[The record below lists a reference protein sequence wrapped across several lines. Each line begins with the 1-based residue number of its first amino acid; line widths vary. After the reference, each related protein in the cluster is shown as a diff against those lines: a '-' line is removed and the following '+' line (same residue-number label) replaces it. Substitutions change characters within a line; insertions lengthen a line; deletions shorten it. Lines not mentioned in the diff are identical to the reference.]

1 MVAWKHYYCRV
12 YLMVILY
19 SHHYFESYEL
29 VFHCYARTSL
39 TPHLLNTFYNS
50 VDHIECNLLLPLIF
64 CSNVPDVTSGSYS
77 CVLSTYFHHLLV
89 LPYFLAPQDVP
100 LLHFIHIFPVL
111 ALESCISIRILVLF
125 YWILVHRN
133 QYPGTWHAHHYWSII
148 ASRPLCTISTWQQS
162 LEITLYPF
170 ITFRVEWYP
179 TVYSCHSTFNHSPM
193 HNHLVLNILQW

>member
-1 MVAWKHYYCRV
+1 MVAWKHYYCRL

-50 VDHIECNLLLPLIF
+50 MDHIECNLLLPLIF

-133 QYPGTWHAHHYWSII
+133 QYPGTWHAHHYWRLLLLGLSALFPLGSIAWKSLYI
-148 ASRPLCTISTWQQS
+148 HSLLLESNGIPLCT
-162 LEITLYPF
+162 
-170 ITFRVEWYP
+170 VA
-179 TVYSCHSTFNHSPM
+179 TVHSTTLLCIIP
-193 HNHLVLNILQW
+193 